1 MICCRLDKDSP
12 ECRPC
17 RCLPRPSSLSATE
30 RNIPARVELYLK
42 IGHAQFEVGLNGSQI
57 ARGFWISRDRA
68 ADMLAGSD
76 PTELRLSR
84 GSRARSLHD
93 LVDYW
98 MISLPSALS
107 VQLRSLQPKI
117 EQIQT
122 IAVADRS
129 PKRVAGPRATE

>member
-1 MICCRLDKDSP
+1 MIFCRLDKDSP
-12 ECRPC
+12 VCRPC
-17 RCLPRPSSLSATE
+17 RCLPRSPSLSATE
-30 RNIPARVELYLK
+30 RNISARVELYLK
-42 IGHAQFEVGLNGSQI
+42 IGHAHFEVGLNGCQI
-57 ARGFWISRDRA
+57 ARGFWFSRDRA
-68 ADMLAGSD
+68 ADMLACSD

-107 VQLRSLQPKI
+107 AQLRSLQPKI

-122 IAVADRS
+122 IAVAERS
-129 PKRVAGPRATE
+129 PKRVAGTRATE

>member
-1 MICCRLDKDSP
+1 MICCRLYKDSP
-12 ECRPC
+12 VCRPC
-17 RCLPRPSSLSATE
+17 RCLPRSSSLSATE

-107 VQLRSLQPKI
+107 THLRSLQPRI

-122 IAVADRS
+122 IAVAERS
-129 PKRVAGPRATE
+129 PKRVAGTRATE

>member
-42 IGHAQFEVGLNGSQI
+42 IGHAHFEVGLNGCQI
-57 ARGFWISRDRA
+57 ARGFWNSRDHA
-68 ADMLAGSD
+68 AKMLACSD

-84 GSRARSLHD
+84 VSLLD
-93 LVDYW
+93 LY
-98 MISLPSALS
+98 
-107 VQLRSLQPKI
+107 
-117 EQIQT
+117 T
-122 IAVADRS
+122 IWLTI
-129 PKRVAGPRATE
+129 G